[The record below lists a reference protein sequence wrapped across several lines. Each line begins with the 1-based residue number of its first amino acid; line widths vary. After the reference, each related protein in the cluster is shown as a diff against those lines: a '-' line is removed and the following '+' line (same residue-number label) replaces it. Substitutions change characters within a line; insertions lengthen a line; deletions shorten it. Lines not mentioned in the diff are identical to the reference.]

1 MSRFRVSMDIGGTFT
16 DVVAYDEDAGGY
28 VAGKSSTTPD
38 DLTEG
43 VLNALA
49 TIGSRPDACSF
60 AVHGTTQGLNAFLQ
74 RRGERVLLL
83 ATAGAGDVYHIARG
97 NRTRLYDIHFR
108 KPAPLVPR
116 CDIVEIGGR
125 LNYAGEELTP
135 LDRAAVHA
143 AAVRARED
151 GFGAVAVAFLF
162 AYLNPEHELE
172 AEAILR
178 AQLGDDVTISLS
190 HQIAREWREYERT
203 SSTVL
208 DAYTSPIVRRYL
220 DRLEGALRGRGLR
233 VPLHVMQSS
242 GGIITAQSARQTS
255 LQTLLSGP
263 VGGTMGGVALAR
275 MLQRPNLICIDM
287 GGTSFD
293 VSLVV
298 DGAPDVASEAS
309 LEGLALLMSVVNI
322 HTIGAGG
329 GSVAY
334 AEAGGLRVGPESA
347 GADPGPACYGRGGT
361 RPTVT
366 DANVVL
372 GRVDPAW
379 FAGGQMTLDVD
390 AARRAISELG
400 AQLGLDTV
408 ELAEGICD
416 VINAKM
422 AQAIR
427 TLTVEKGIEPR
438 DFALVA
444 FGGAGPMHAAFLA
457 AELDIEE
464 VIVPRFPGAFSAW
477 GMLETEIR
485 KDFARA
491 RFAALSDVDPHELAA
506 DVEAQ
511 EQEAIAS
518 LAEEGIAP
526 GQGRIEHALDIRY
539 VGQEY
544 TLTIPLLSAA
554 EVREPSF
561 AQALAGRFDEA
572 HERRFGHANPG
583 APIELV
589 TLRSTA
595 LGDLGRAQPQQFAR
609 QANGSYEFERR
620 AVVFGR
626 AERTARVVRRDAI
639 APGAV
644 VEGPAVIVEATA
656 TTVVPPGSRVDVDE
670 FGDLVL
676 AVGMEGGD
684 GCPHA

>member
-16 DVVAYDEDAGGY
+16 DVVAYDEEAGTY
-28 VAGKSSTTPD
+28 VAGKSSTTPG

-43 VLNALA
+43 VLAALE
-49 TIGSRPDACSF
+49 TIDAHPERCGF
-60 AVHGTTQGLNAFLQ
+60 TVHGTTQGLNAFLQ

-97 NRTRLYDIHFR
+97 NRVRLYDIHFR
-108 KPAPLVPR
+108 KPTPLVPR
-116 CDIVEIGGR
+116 SDIVEIGGR
-125 LNYAGEELTP
+125 LDYAGVELEP
-135 LDRAAVHA
+135 LDAD
-143 AAVRARED
+143 AVRAAARRVREE

-162 AYLNPEHELE
+162 SYANPAHELE
-172 AEAILR
+172 AERILVEE
-178 AQLGDDVTISLS
+178 LGPGVSVSVS
-190 HQIAREWREYERT
+190 HRIAREWREYERT

-220 DRLEGALRGRGLR
+220 DRLEGELRGRGLR

-242 GGIITAQSARQTS
+242 GGIVTAESARSHS

-263 VGGTMGGVALAR
+263 VGGTTGGVALAR
-275 MLQRPNLICIDM
+275 MLERPNLICVDM

-298 DGAPDVASEAS
+298 AGKPDVSTEAS
-309 LEGLALLMSVVNI
+309 LEGFPLLMSAVTI

-329 GSVAY
+329 GSIAY

-366 DANVVL
+366 DANLVL
-372 GRVDPAW
+372 GRVEPAW
-379 FAGGQMTLDVD
+379 FAGGQMSLDVD
-390 AARRAISELG
+390 AAREAVAALAGELG
-400 AQLGLDTV
+400 LGAV

-438 DFALVA
+438 EFALVA
-444 FGGAGPMHAAFLA
+444 FGGAGAMHAAFLA
-457 AELDIEE
+457 QELDVAE

-491 RFAALSDVDPHELAA
+491 FYVPLAQLDRDDLARVLAA
-506 DVEAQ
+506 QEDEAFR
-511 EQEAIAS
+511 A
-518 LAEEGIAP
+518 LDEEGIA
-526 GQGRIEHALDIRY
+526 RERARVEHALDIRY

-544 TLTIPLLSAA
+544 TLTIPLRGAGEPLDTGFEAALS
-554 EVREPSF
+554 E
-561 AQALAGRFDEA
+561 RFDAA
-572 HERRFGHANPG
+572 HDQRFGHANPG
-583 APIELV
+583 APVELV
-589 TLRSTA
+589 ALRSTG
-595 LGDLGRAQPQQFAR
+595 LGDLGRAEPERFECRGDAEPP
-609 QANGSYEFERR
+609 YEER
-620 AVVFGR
+620 AIVFGR
-626 AERTARVVRRDAI
+626 RERAARIYRRADLV
-639 APGAV
+639 PGARI
-644 VEGPAVIVEATA
+644 EGPAVIVEATA
-656 TTVVPPGSRVDVDE
+656 TAVVPPGSAAQVDAL
-670 FGDLVL
+670 GTLV
-676 AVGMEGGD
+676 VTIREES
-684 GCPHA
+684 